1 MNYKKLTRKQ
11 LAKKI
16 DELRRKFVRKRDA
29 LYNGFAICISCSI
42 QKPVSELQVG
52 HFYLRGYDQ
61 TTELLTEWRNVS
73 LQCQRCNGF
82 MHGNLSGYAVGLV
95 RKYGPKVLFELE
107 KKRKTE
113 KHWSYMEL
121 LAVVEELKKKAP

>member
-1 MNYKKLTRKQ
+1 MKKKPTRKQ
-11 LAKKI
+11 LVKLI
-16 DELRRKFVRKRDA
+16 DSLRRDWIRLRDSSHQGYA
-29 LYNGFAICISCSI
+29 SCISCQI

-113 KHWSYMEL
+113 KHWSYSEL
-121 LAVVEELKKKAP
+121 LGIMEELKNKGA